1 VSPWEKREGAESEV
15 GRTLAGKWQLVSLIG
30 MGGMGA
36 VYEARHRN
44 GRKCAIKLLHN
55 RFADDANVTERFLR
69 EGYLANAVDHPNVVT
84 IEDDDRDERGRAYLV
99 MELLQGES
107 LESWRERKGG
117 KLPPNDVVELAT
129 QLLEVLESAHAKQ
142 IVHRDIKPANLV
154 VGTNGQL
161 KVLDF
166 GVAQAIQM
174 ARESTLATKDGDVLG
189 TPAYMPPEQALGLW
203 DQVDARTDIWAVG
216 ATMFCLLSGQPV
228 HKARTSNEQLARAM
242 TVAARPLSS
251 VAPDVPP
258 ELCEV
263 VDKALA
269 FERADRWQSATD
281 MLTALSGGV
290 PRHTLEGESS
300 IRKLLVTQKTNRKQR
315 SAGLVL
321 GVAALGLVLAGT
333 LLWVFRATS
342 SNALSTNPP
351 NPRSSVRPV
360 TSGGGKTVATP
371 SLLPSAPTE
380 EGVTQAPP
388 VSQPQVPVVSAST
401 GPTPK
406 SRVRPPRPKAPGGNH
421 AQASGHDP
429 LDLRE

>member
-1 VSPWEKREGAESEV
+1 MVSPREKREGAESEV
-15 GRTLAGKWQLVSLIG
+15 GRTLAGKWQLVNLIG

-44 GRKCAIKLLHN
+44 GRKCAIKLLHT

-69 EGYLANAVDHPNVVT
+69 EGYLANAVEHPNVVT

-107 LESWRERKGG
+107 LESWRERNGG
-117 KLPPNDVVELAT
+117 KLPPTDVIVLAT
-129 QLLEVLESAHAKQ
+129 QLLEVLEKAHAKK
-142 IVHRDIKPANLV
+142 IVHRDIKPANLF
-154 VGTNGQL
+154 VGSNGQL

-189 TPAYMPPEQALGLW
+189 TPAYMAPEQALGLW

-242 TVAARPLSS
+242 TVAARPLST
-251 VAPDVPP
+251 VASEVPP
-258 ELCEV
+258 ELCEI

-269 FERADRWQSATD
+269 FERADRWQSTTD

-290 PRHTLEGESS
+290 LGHTLDGESS
-300 IRKLLVTQKTNRKQR
+300 IRKLLVTLPTNKPKH
-315 SAGLVL
+315 SARLVL
-321 GVAALGLVLAGT
+321 GGAALVLILAGS
-333 LLWVFRATS
+333 LLWVFRASS
-342 SNALSTNPP
+342 SNALSTDTP
-351 NPRSSVRPV
+351 SSVRSVAIGLKP
-360 TSGGGKTVATP
+360 VATP
-371 SLLPSAPTE
+371 PSLPATASEAV
-380 EGVTQAPP
+380 VTQAAP
-388 VSQPQVPVVSAST
+388 VTQPEVGVISAS
-401 GPTPK
+401 
-406 SRVRPPRPKAPGGNH
+406 PRPNPNSKGRLPPSKAPGSNGTH
-421 AQASGHDP
+421 APGKDP